1 MEETGPRSQDVLRLQ
16 QAIVDRIARQES
28 LGSILDDLC
37 RLVEGVLPG
46 GFCSI
51 LRLDPESGELFVR
64 AAPSLSHDLK
74 AELDR
79 LVPSALTSGCATA
92 FTTGEMVIV
101 KDAQAT
107 EQGEMCETA
116 RRFGIRS
123 CWSIPI
129 RAGKSEIVGTFAL
142 STRVP
147 RAPTANE
154 ILLLEAA
161 AHLGAIAMVHS
172 DAKAELLRQKDLFR
186 AILDGIEDPIFV
198 KDKNL
203 RYMLANAAFERTP
216 DPLPRKER
224 VVELRPAEG
233 VVDSQVDVI
242 GLDDHDLYPA
252 GLAARLHKADSEI
265 LATGR
270 SRHYEET
277 IDNQPRDKRTF
288 LIRKSP
294 LQVNEGKPSGIIGIA
309 RDITDL
315 RKAEEAVRQSQK
327 LESLGVL
334 TGGIAHDFN
343 NILTAILG
351 NADYA
356 LSEPKIDP
364 VAKSSLEVIRRAARR
379 AAELTHQMLAY
390 AGKADTDKRL
400 VYLPE
405 LLEEVLELLHSSMSK
420 QAELTTVIDD
430 ELPGV
435 CADAAQIRQLMM
447 NLVTNASEAL
457 NGNPG
462 TVRIGMKVLEL
473 PLSNAQNLAPG
484 RYVQLSVQDD
494 GQGMDVETRSK
505 IFDPFF
511 TTKFSGRGLGLAAV
525 QGIVRGHQGIIEV
538 ESEIDQGTTFT
549 ILLPGSRG
557 KAVKGDP
564 EERRPNWSGCGT
576 VLVVEDELA
585 ILSLD
590 ERVLV
595 GAGFKVLKAEDGRHG
610 LEIFE
615 AEHRQ
620 VDLVLLDWT
629 TSHMSGR
636 EVVNGMRALRP
647 DVRVVLT
654 SGYPEAD
661 TVHTFEPGEIA
672 GFLKKPYTPGKLL
685 STVRAALEVH
695 V

>member
-1 MEETGPRSQDVLRLQ
+1 MEEKGPSSQDVLRLQ
-16 QAIVDRIARQES
+16 QAIVDRIARQENLS
-28 LGSILDDLC
+28 SILDDLC
-37 RLVEGVLPG
+37 RLVEEILPG

-51 LRLDPESGELFVR
+51 LRLAPEDGVLFVR
-64 AAPSLSHDLK
+64 AAPSLSVDLK
-74 AELDR
+74 SELDR

-92 FTTGEMVIV
+92 FTTGKMVIV
-101 KDAQAT
+101 EDAQASA
-107 EQGEMCETA
+107 QAEMRETA
-116 RRFGIRS
+116 QRFGIRS

-129 RAGKSEIVGTFAL
+129 RAGKSQIVGTFAL
-142 STRVP
+142 STPVP
-147 RAPTANE
+147 GRPTAE
-154 ILLLEAA
+154 QILLLEVA

-172 DAKAELLRQKDLFR
+172 DAHAELLRQKDLFR

-198 KDKNL
+198 KDSKL
-203 RYMLANAAFERTP
+203 RYMLANSAFERTP

-224 VVELRPAEG
+224 IVELRPAQG
-233 VVDSQVDVI
+233 AVDSHVDVI
-242 GLDDHDLYPA
+242 GLDDSDLYPA
-252 GLAARLHKADSEI
+252 DLAARLNKADSEI

-277 IDNQPRDKRTF
+277 FDNRLRDQRTF

-294 LQVNEGKPSGIIGIA
+294 LKINDGKPSGIIGIA

-351 NADYA
+351 NADFA
-356 LSEPKIDP
+356 LSEPRIDP

-390 AGKADTDKRL
+390 TGKSDTDKRL

-405 LLEEVLELLHSSMSK
+405 LLDEVIELLYSSMSK
-420 QAELTTVIDD
+420 QAELTTVVDD
-430 ELPGV
+430 SLPGV
-435 CADAAQIRQLMM
+435 RADAAQIRQLMM

-457 NGNPG
+457 NGSPG
-462 TVRIGMKVLEL
+462 TVRVAMRVLEL
-473 PLSNAQNLAPG
+473 PLSNVQNLAPG
-484 RYVQLSVQDD
+484 RYVRLSVQDD
-494 GQGMDVETRSK
+494 GQGMDVETRSR

-525 QGIVRGHQGIIEV
+525 QGIVRGHQGAIEV
-538 ESEIDQGTTFT
+538 ESEIGRGTTFT
-549 ILLPGSRG
+549 VLLPASRA
-557 KAVKGDP
+557 KLARVDP
-564 EERRPNWSGCGT
+564 AELQLDWSGCGT
-576 VLVVEDELA
+576 VLVIEDELS
-585 ILSLD
+585 ILSLN
-590 ERVLV
+590 ERILD
-595 GAGFKVLKAEDGRHG
+595 GAGFKVLKAEDGREG
-610 LEIFE
+610 LEVFE
-615 AEHRQ
+615 AQRHRI
-620 VDLVLLDWT
+620 DLVLLDWT

-636 EVVNGMRALRP
+636 EVFLKLRELQP

-661 TVHTFEPGEIA
+661 TARAFEPGEIV
-672 GFLKKPYTPGKLL
+672 GFLKKPYTPSKLL
-685 STVRAALEVH
+685 SSVHKALEVH